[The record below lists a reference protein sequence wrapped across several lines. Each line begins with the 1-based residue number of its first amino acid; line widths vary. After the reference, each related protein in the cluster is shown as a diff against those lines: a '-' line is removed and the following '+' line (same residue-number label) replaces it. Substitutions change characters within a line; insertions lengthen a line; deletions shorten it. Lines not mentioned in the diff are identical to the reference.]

1 MSTGNR
7 AYPTSRGSA
16 IIRKRR
22 RRRQRIRRLKKFLAV
37 VVGIFLIYKGVS
49 IFGADIIEEVMG
61 KIKGEDL
68 RVERFIEKQENSNSQ
83 EYPQELIEML
93 KRNPETYDF
102 VTSYPK
108 RSNYMG
114 KEIDLSGEVEKNEVP
129 VFLQWDRR
137 WGYDSYGSEMIA
149 VAGCGPTCMSM
160 AYTYLTGE
168 TDMNPRAMAEF
179 ADANGYNTDAG
190 TSWSFFTDGA
200 TQLGLEGKELGLDEA
215 KMKQELDNG
224 KVIICSM
231 RPGDFTTTGHFIVI
245 RGYDAKGF
253 LVNDPNSKE
262 NSGKHWSYN
271 RLQPQIKCLWSIE

>member
-93 KRNPETYDF
+93 ERNPETYDF

-114 KEIDLSGEVEKNEVP
+114 KEI
-129 VFLQWDRR
+129 VFTVGQ
-137 WGYDSYGSEMIA
+137 A
-149 VAGCGPTCMSM
+149 
-160 AYTYLTGE
+160 
-168 TDMNPRAMAEF
+168 
-179 ADANGYNTDAG
+179 
-190 TSWSFFTDGA
+190 
-200 TQLGLEGKELGLDEA
+200 LG
-215 KMKQELDNG
+215 
-224 KVIICSM
+224 I
-231 RPGDFTTTGHFIVI
+231 
-245 RGYDAKGF
+245 
-253 LVNDPNSKE
+253 
-262 NSGKHWSYN
+262 
-271 RLQPQIKCLWSIE
+271 

>member
-1 MSTGNR
+1 M
-7 AYPTSRGSA
+7 
-16 IIRKRR
+16 
-22 RRRQRIRRLKKFLAV
+22 L
-37 VVGIFLIYKGVS
+37 VGIFLIYKGVS
-49 IFGADIIEEVMG
+49 IFGADIIEKVMG

-83 EYPQELIEML
+83 EYPQELLEL
-93 KRNPETYDF
+93 LEKNPETYDF
-102 VTSYPK
+102 VTSYPD
-108 RSNYMG
+108 RSKYQG
-114 KEIDLSGEVEKNEVP
+114 KVIDVSDEVKEGQVP
-129 VFLQWDRR
+129 LFLQWDRR
-137 WGYDSYGSEMIA
+137 WGYDGYGSEMIA
-149 VAGCGPTCMSM
+149 LAGCGPTCMSM

-200 TQLGLEGKELGLDEA
+200 AQLGLEGKEIGLDEA
-215 KMKQELDNG
+215 KMKQVLDNG

-262 NSGKHWSYN
+262 NSGKHWSYD